1 MRALDSE
8 AQPPPQH
15 RCHRAQRLPTAL
27 NANEEFYR
35 IPDQSGSF
43 SNPGQLLGA
52 RKQIIIECHSGSHSY
67 LHIQDSIVSVII

>member
-1 MRALDSE
+1 MLATPGHSLRHLIATTERSE
-8 AQPPPQH
+8 
-15 RCHRAQRLPTAL
+15 LSSGL